1 MIALDKVT
9 LGSAQSTV
17 TFSSIPQGYTDL
29 VLVIAGRGTRTGNTV
44 DGNIRF
50 NSDTGSNYSV
60 TYLYGD
66 GSSASSARASNQ
78 TAGNAGL
85 WYPAAST
92 TSGIFTANTIHIM
105 NYSNTTTNKTWLT
118 RDSNQSNTGAL
129 VGASVNLWRPTVL
142 EAINRIDLTLGVG
155 DWATGSTFSLYGI
168 AAQVTPGTA
177 KATGGT
183 ITYDNFGRVI
193 HTFTS
198 SGTFTPSEPLTGVD
212 YLVVAGG
219 GGGGSAGSNSV
230 RGAGGGGAGGYRT
243 FTSQNISTAQ
253 TITIGAGGAGAPA
266 SSIAVGSNGS
276 NSVASTITS
285 TGGGG
290 GAAQGLNAAAGG
302 SGGGAGDAGSSAGTG
317 NQGGYSPVEGYAG
330 GANGP
335 GAVNSGA
342 GGGGSSAVGSPG
354 IDLGASGGAGG
365 AGTSNSITSTATTY
379 AVGGNGGSYNSGV
392 AGASGTTN
400 RGNGGGGAAG
410 SSGGYV
416 AGGAGGSGV
425 VIIRYSGL

>member
-1 MIALDKVT
+1 MSTNTYVALDKITV
-9 LGSAQSTV
+9 SSSVPSV
-17 TFSSIPQGYTDL
+17 TFTSIPQGYTDL
-29 VLVIAGRGTRTGNTV
+29 VVVCNFIQSSAYSLEARVGNGSVDTGN
-44 DGNIRF
+44 
-50 NSDTGSNYSV
+50 
-60 TYLYGD
+60 
-66 GSSASSARASNQ
+66 
-78 TAGNAGL
+78 
-85 WYPAAST
+85 
-92 TSGIFTANTIHIM
+92 
-105 NYSNTTTNKTWLT
+105 NYSNTTLIGKANNTAASTRRSNYSYLT
-118 RDSNQSNTGAL
+118 AFEQN
-129 VGASVNLWRPTVL
+129 GASSGVWTMHLMNYTNTNVYKTILFRNGNAGSDIEASVQLWRSTA
-142 EAINRIDLTLGVG
+142 AINTLQIFAGQG
-155 DWATGSTFSLYGI
+155 AINFTSGSTFSLYGI